1 MLITLQSGTSS
12 SYRNIL
18 HGGIVYHKIV
28 PRAFSNTANS
38 TLRKITR
45 SVISLQIFVKYPFW
59 WILLLI
65 SSTKINVFQN
75 AISKKHFTVGSIT
88 TNLYLLETA
97 IYH

>member
-1 MLITLQSGTSS
+1 MLITLQSGTSR

-28 PRAFSNTANS
+28 PHAFSNTANS

-45 SVISLQIFVKYPFW
+45 SVISLQIFVKYLFW
-59 WILLLI
+59 WIFCLHKCLLKCNIL
-65 SSTKINVFQN
+65 
-75 AISKKHFTVGSIT
+75 KHFTVGSIA